1 MAEIPVLAAVFG
13 RMGGKVRPPHLLVTG
28 RGYGQAEKEP
38 DLLKTSAPTLR
49 TSRITPLKL
58 GRP

>member
-1 MAEIPVLAAVFG
+1 MAEIPDLAAVFG

-28 RGYGQAEKEP
+28 RGCGQAEKEP
-38 DLLKTSAPTLR
+38 DLLKTSAPTPR

-58 GRP
+58 GRL